1 MTAGP
6 PTRYTSST
14 PAMAAAA
21 RIPGATVPSRCGEVT
36 RTTSGTPATL
46 AGTAV
51 ISTVETSGASAD
63 GT

>member
-1 MTAGP
+1 MAGP

-36 RTTSGTPATL
+36 STTSGTPATL

-51 ISTVETSGASAD
+51 IRTVDTSGASAD